1 MAEKTVT
8 KRDLSKA
15 VARKHNLIQ
24 AEAKQICHTLDTLQ
38 LDGSQLNHIRACRP
52 GGTGCRR
59 RMAMI
64 PNQEEAMTLHFKP
77 HVIDTDLPPGLYAQ
91 TALADLDGDGR
102 LEFITGQQYGG
113 RP

>member
-1 MAEKTVT
+1 
-8 KRDLSKA
+8 
-15 VARKHNLIQ
+15 
-24 AEAKQICHTLDTLQ
+24 
-38 LDGSQLNHIRACRP
+38 
-52 GGTGCRR
+52 
-59 RMAMI
+59 MI